1 VIDRNSIFRVRTF
14 LFLKNKKIWRTL
26 VHTAPRSVV
35 ANGRRVHVVSNPFN
49 VQHNIHVNFDSKT
62 GFDGLPAEWEVLL
75 SGSGITVDDVRS
87 NPESA
92 LEVLAFEA
100 KRQDIATAGV
110 QFEKADGS
118 IVPLTSS
125 GVALADTADGPAG
138 DSATSVAAP
147 AGFASTSSTSSTT
160 SSSAGA
166 SSTST
171 PTTAA
176 RSAAAAANNNNNN
189 NNNNSN
195 GVVLPTDAEDEAEAP
210 AVDEYPEAVTLTLSK
225 GAFFIFRRFVWHR
238 VCVVAL
244 ARCAICEIIFFR

>member
-1 VIDRNSIFRVRTF
+1 M
-14 LFLKNKKIWRTL
+14 
-26 VHTAPRSVV
+26 
-35 ANGRRVHVVSNPFN
+35 HVVSNPFN

-75 SGSGITVDDVRS
+75 SGSGITVEDVRS

-110 QFEKADGS
+110 QFEKSDGS
-118 IVPLTSS
+118 IVPLTST

-138 DSATSVAAP
+138 DSATNAATP
-147 AGFASTSSTSSTT
+147 ASGSSTT
-160 SSSAGA
+160 AATTSTTPSNASSSSSSSAS

-171 PTTAA
+171 PKGANNTN
-176 RSAAAAANNNNNN
+176 SNNNNG
-189 NNNNSN
+189 N
-195 GVVLPTDAEDEAEAP
+195 GVVLPDADDEAEAP

-225 GAFFIFRRFVWHR
+225 CRQFFYLFFF
-238 VCVVAL
+238 C
-244 ARCAICEIIFFR
+244 FFRNKKLKLFLSIV